1 VAHRVIYRR
10 SADADLDAIYEW
22 IADSADEDTALS
34 YVSRIGAKCE
44 KLADF
49 PNRGTPHDD
58 LLAGLRTIPFG
69 RRVTIAHLVRGEEV
83 IIARIVHAG
92 LDLTKEFGGS

>member
-1 VAHRVIYRR
+1 MAYRVIYRQ
-10 SADADLDAIYEW
+10 SADANLDAIYEW

-34 YVSRIGAKCE
+34 YVLRIRATCE

-58 LLAGLRTIPFG
+58 LLASLRTIPFG
-69 RRVTIAHLVRGEEV
+69 RRVTIAYLVQGEEV

-92 LDLTKEFGGS
+92 LDLAKEFGGP